1 MPILMSAD
9 NPGGAKLEEH
19 LQELI
24 DEIEAKCARIADD
37 QRPEA
42 RDVLRNNR
50 DIIARLKECIAFQD
64 HSLKRLNALGPNQGP
79 TGTPRIGVGSKL

>member
-1 MPILMSAD
+1 MTILMSAD

-24 DEIEAKCARIADD
+24 GEIEAKCARLAGD

-42 RDVLRNNR
+42 LDVLRNNR
-50 DIIARLKECIAFQD
+50 DITARLKECLALQT
-64 HSLKRLNALGPNQGP
+64 HSLQRLGALGPDPGP
-79 TGTPRIGVGSKL
+79 TGTPRVGAGSKP